1 LRISM
6 NFEQIKERNL
16 THIENCV
23 RNLKLKR
30 NTEEIV
36 ALANIFTQSDLN
48 KRTIRLIGEDKEIVE
63 GKVKYKKINL
73 FSLTQKSQKDF
84 SEEAI
89 NHIFQDIG
97 LIAPYH
103 TQLKYMN
110 KIMDLEGDQVV
121 TYSDL
126 ANILAST
133 PKINI

>member
-1 LRISM
+1 M

-16 THIENCV
+16 AHIESCV
-23 RNLKLKR
+23 KNLKLKR

-36 ALANIFTQSDLN
+36 SLANIFVQSDLN

-73 FSLTQKSQKDF
+73 YSLTQKSQKEF
-84 SEEAI
+84 SEEVI

-110 KIMDLEGDQVV
+110 KIMNIEGDQVV
-121 TYSDL
+121 TYKNL

-133 PKINI
+133 PKIKI